1 MMIRPPTHHPV
12 KRLGGGLRKLTTF
25 RIFKGGLQTERMIP
39 NVPTLHPSSRDFRL
53 LFSLLLAV
61 VLAALS
67 SQSLRAQSPA
77 DCPGVIINEVPAP
90 SLFFGIPINPR
101 YVSDPC
107 ILVLSNGDYLAAHA
121 LFGSGSGS
129 STSGITSIFRS
140 TNQGVT
146 WSKVNGGNDLNG
158 ILRGS
163 LFEQGGAVYLLG
175 ANKDTAGNFPLISK
189 STDNGSTWSAPTS
202 LAPLGA
208 LATPDNALT
217 VNGRLWL
224 ASSTSAFYFATSS
237 DPMLTNSWSRPGG
250 FPAASN
256 SWLPG
261 TGFNTTDNFIGEGQI
276 SHSPAEGLVILP
288 KVRLLSYTALARV
301 NPVSGRVS
309 FDPDRDFVPL
319 PGGEKKF
326 GVRFDP
332 VSGKYYMLSNP
343 ILPADTGSS
352 IARDLIRNTAAV
364 FSSTDLR
371 NWKLEKI
378 FLYTAN
384 INYEGFQYFNFEFDG
399 NDIVLASRTGFDVGG
414 NRPPRGHDSNLL
426 TFHRIPNFRNLTRD
440 LYLKIEGGQVRRF
453 ERTQHTDAPL
463 GVFARGTSFVGQP
476 LTNPNAMGSDGTSV
490 YLRESGGRILQFDL
504 GGNFLGTVASAPVTL
519 QSADLNI
526 PAPLGGERSWNL
538 SGSGVWT
545 DPQSWQDWN
554 VPGPASDVAVF
565 GSAATGNATIT
576 LANAPLAW
584 NFDSA
589 GNFEGWT
596 TTNIDSPAVSG
607 GVLSGTVQSNNDPLI
622 IRTNLN
628 FSADGAPQVRV
639 RMRVNVSGT
648 VPVDLFWGNSS
659 DDTFVG
665 TRRVSVNYTGNGNFQ
680 DVVFTMT
687 GVAGW
692 AGERITRLRL
702 DPTNGAFTG
711 KVFEIDSISVPLP
724 DDATALAGLRFT
736 GPANYTLS
744 GSGSLILSG
753 ATRLDATQGSH
764 TVSLPV
770 QLAAN
775 AIAGIN
781 SGATLT
787 LSGALSGSQAL
798 TKEGAGTLILTGVNT
813 RSGATTVAEG
823 TLAINSAQLSGNVFL
838 TTGAALQLIFAGT
851 DDIGE
856 LWLGGGQKWRGTWGA
871 PGSDATYQTSA
882 LSGTGTL
889 SVTAGPDPG
898 FAGWAMEQGLTGAP
912 GFESG
917 PTDDTDLDGTPNLL
931 EWVLSGDPLAPNT
944 ARPVTFRMESGAP
957 VFQFERTLQSKEQVT
972 CRVEYTTDLKS
983 NEPWIEIPVD
993 GPSPAGVAVTTE
1005 NLGDGTERIRVIFD
1019 PGQSGDRLFVR
1030 LAAGLEAGP
1039 TATAAGTQSAH
1050 SGSKGHP

>member
-1 MMIRPPTHHPV
+1 V
-12 KRLGGGLRKLTTF
+12 VF
-25 RIFKGGLQTERMIP
+25 
-39 NVPTLHPSSRDFRL
+39 
-53 LFSLLLAV
+53 AV
-61 VLAALS
+61 VLSALS
-67 SQSLRAQSPA
+67 SPSLRAQSA
-77 DCPGVIINEVPAP
+77 AACPGVIINEVPAP
-90 SLFFGIPINPR
+90 TQILGNPINPR
-101 YVSDPC
+101 YVSDPS
-107 ILVLSNGDYLAAHA
+107 ILVLSNGHYLAAHA

-129 STSGITSIFRS
+129 STNGRTSIFRS

-146 WSKVNGGNDLNG
+146 WSKVNGGNDLTG

-175 ANKDTAGNFPLISK
+175 ANKDTEGNFPVISK
-189 STDNGSTWSAPTS
+189 STNNGSTWSAPLS

-208 LATPDNALT
+208 VATPDNALT

-224 ASSTSAFYFATSS
+224 ASSTRAFSFATSA
-237 DPMLTNSWSRPGG
+237 DPLLAASWSSPGG
-250 FPAASN
+250 FPASTN
-256 SWLPG
+256 SWLAG

-276 SHSPAEGLVILP
+276 SHSPGEGLVILP

-301 NPVSGRVS
+301 NPVSGLVS

-326 GVRFDP
+326 GVRYDP
-332 VSGKYYMLSNP
+332 VSGKYFILSNP
-343 ILPADTGSS
+343 ILPADTGST

-399 NDIVLASRTGFDVGG
+399 NDIVLVSRTGFDVGG

-463 GVFARGTSFVGQP
+463 GVFARGTSFAGQP
-476 LTNPNAMGSDGTSV
+476 LTSPNAMSQDGTSV
-490 YLRESGGRILQFDL
+490 YISESGGRILQFDL
-504 GGNFLGTVASAPVTL
+504 GGNFLGTVASAPVAL

-526 PAPLGGERSWNL
+526 PAPLGGERTWNL
-538 SGSGVWT
+538 AGSGAWT

-554 VPGPASDVAVF
+554 VPGSSSDVAVF

-576 LANAPLAW
+576 LANAPIAW
-584 NFDSA
+584 NFNSA

-607 GVLSGTVQSNNDPLI
+607 GVLSGTVQTNNDPLI

-639 RMRVNVSGT
+639 RMRVNASGT

-659 DDTFVG
+659 DDTFAG
-665 TRRVSVNYTGNGNFQ
+665 IRRVRVNYTGNGSFQ
-680 DVVFTMT
+680 DLVFTMT

-711 KVFEIDSISVPLP
+711 NVFEIDSISVPLP

-744 GSGSLILSG
+744 GSGSLVLSG
-753 ATRLDATQGSH
+753 VARFDATQGSH

-770 QLAAN
+770 RLATN

-787 LSGALSGSQAL
+787 LSGALSGPQSL
-798 TKEGAGTLILTGVNT
+798 TKQGGGTLTLTGVNT
-813 RSGATTVAEG
+813 RSGATTVSAG

-838 TTGAALQLIFAGT
+838 TTGAALQLNFAGP
-851 DDIGE
+851 DAVGE
-856 LWLGGGQKWRGTWGA
+856 LWLDGLQKWKGTWGA
-871 PGSDATYQTSA
+871 PGSGATYQTSSI
-882 LSGTGTL
+882 SGTGTL
-889 SVTAGPDPG
+889 NVTAGPDPG
-898 FAGWAMEQGLTGAP
+898 FDGWAMQRGLTGAP
-912 GFESG
+912 GFENG
-917 PTDDTDLDGTPNLL
+917 PADNPDRDSLPNVF
-931 EWVLSGDPLAPNT
+931 EWILGGNPLASDPASRSPQLTKSGANYLFTFSREDASEAAAPCSAQYSTSFAAWTNVLIGASSSAPNAAGVT
-944 ARPVTFRMESGAP
+944 VTVTENAALPDTIAVTFPPSVAP
-957 VFQFERTLQSKEQVT
+957 Q
-972 CRVEYTTDLKS
+972 
-983 NEPWIEIPVD
+983 N
-993 GPSPAGVAVTTE
+993 
-1005 NLGDGTERIRVIFD
+1005 
-1019 PGQSGDRLFVR
+1019 RLFVR
-1030 LAAGLEAGP
+1030 LKTVP
-1039 TATAAGTQSAH
+1039 N
-1050 SGSKGHP
+1050 